1 MNATMLLEKL
11 EHFPVMLEKI
21 LSIITPQHGGTF
33 IDCTFGTGGYSKA
46 ILSFPK
52 TEVIALDRDKSVVKF
67 VKILI
72 KGNQNRFKFY
82 NKKFSQIDTIFQKE
96 NTVKAIIFD
105 LGYSTVQIKDLSR
118 GFSFHSKGSL
128 DMRMGF
134 NSFSALETINHL
146 NQKEIELIL
155 KYFGE
160 EKKYKKIA
168 FQIVS
173 LRKRKRLNT
182 KDLVEIIKKVKKKKY
197 FKRINEATKCF
208 QALRIFVNNEVTELI
223 TGLINAAKYLK
234 PGSIL
239 LVVTFHSLEDR
250 IVKYFFKTYSEKN
263 KNPSR
268 YLPKLNQQDK
278 RLFDCPQKKPL
289 IPSDKELLANVSSR
303 SAKLRYVIRNNNKF
317 IFPEEFLKKFQNYI
331 DIENIGL
338 KL

>member
-1 MNATMLLEKL
+1 MNATMSLEKL

-46 ILSFPK
+46 ILNFPK

-67 VKILI
+67 AKILI
-72 KGNQNRFKFY
+72 KENQNRFKFY
-82 NKKFSQIDTIFQKE
+82 NKKFSQINTIFQKE
-96 NTVKAIIFD
+96 KSIKAIIFD

-118 GFSFHSKGSL
+118 GFSFHSKGLL

-134 NSFSALETINHL
+134 NSFSAMEAINYL

-160 EKKYKKIA
+160 EKKYKNIA
-168 FQIVS
+168 FQIIS
-173 LRKRKRLNT
+173 LRKKKKLNT
-182 KDLVEIIKKVKKKKY
+182 EDLVEIIKKVKKKKY
-197 FKRINEATKCF
+197 FNRINEATKCF
-208 QALRIFVNNEVTELI
+208 QALRIFVNNEITELI
-223 TGLINAAKYLK
+223 TGLINATKYLK
-234 PGSIL
+234 PGNIL

-268 YLPKLNQQDK
+268 YIPNLNQKDK
-278 RLFDCPQKKPL
+278 RLFSCPQKKPL
-289 IPSDKELLANVSSR
+289 IPSDKELSVNAQSR

-317 IFPEEFLKKFQNYI
+317 IFPEDFLKKFQNYI